1 LWLSPDL
8 KQKFLAGARH
18 CGLPVDISASSRI
31 GLAVSG
37 GPDSLALL
45 ALAHECFPGQIA
57 AATVDH
63 RLRKEAHDEAQYVAE
78 ICAKRSIPH
87 EILTPPQ
94 PITGNIQ
101 SAARKIRYSLLEA
114 WADANGCD
122 RIATA
127 HHANDQLETM
137 LMRLARGS
145 GVDGLAG
152 IRTVNG
158 RIIRPLLEFSK
169 IELLAI
175 CVAAKITPVDDPS
188 NIDTDFDR
196 VKMRQWLAAMPHPLD
211 PVAATRSAAALDETS
226 LALEWMVQRLA
237 AERIEV
243 RGNQYFFDPEGLPRE
258 LLRRLVIH
266 IMALAEPEK
275 TPKGE
280 AISRLIGSLSGGKT
294 VTQGNI
300 LCIGGPVWQ
309 FRPAPP
315 RKNTTI

>member
-8 KQKFLAGARH
+8 RKKFLAGIHH
-18 CGLPVDISASSRI
+18 CGLSATLPASDRI

-63 RLRKEAHDEAQYVAE
+63 RLRKEAHDEAQYVAA
-78 ICAKRSIPH
+78 ICSKRGIPH

-101 SAARKIRYSLLEA
+101 SAARKVRYALLEA
-114 WADANGCD
+114 WADANGCSK
-122 RIATA
+122 IATA

-158 RIIRPLLEFSK
+158 RIVRPLLEFSK
-169 IELLAI
+169 LELLAI
-175 CVAAKITPVDDPS
+175 CAAAEIESVDDPS

-196 VKMRQWLAAMPHPLD
+196 VRMRQWLAAMPHPLD
-211 PVAATRSAAALDETS
+211 PVAATRSAAALDDAS
-226 LALEWMVQRLA
+226 AALGWMAQRLA
-237 AERIEV
+237 AERIEA
-243 RGNQYFFDPEGLPRE
+243 RGDQYFLDPKGLPHE
-258 LLRRLVIH
+258 LLRRLVLH
-266 IMALAEPEK
+266 IMALAEPGK

-280 AISRLIGSLSGGKT
+280 ATTRLISSLNAGKT
-294 VTQGNI
+294 VTLGNI
-300 LCIGGPVWQ
+300 LCVGGPVWQ

>member
-1 LWLSPDL
+1 M
-8 KQKFLAGARH
+8 
-18 CGLPVDISASSRI
+18 
-31 GLAVSG
+31 AVSG

-101 SAARKIRYSLLEA
+101 SAARKIRYSLLED
-114 WADANGCD
+114 WADAVGCS

-127 HHANDQLETM
+127 HHADDQLETM

-152 IRTVNG
+152 IRAVNG
-158 RIIRPLLEFSK
+158 RIVRPLLEFPK
-169 IELLAI
+169 ADLLEI
-175 CVAAKITPVDDPS
+175 CAAAGLEPVDDPS
-188 NIDTDFDR
+188 NIDTDYDR

-211 PVAATRSAAALDETS
+211 PVAATRSAAALDEAS
-226 LALEWMVQRLA
+226 VALGWTIQRLA
-237 AERIEV
+237 AERIDAQ
-243 RGNQYFFDPEGLPRE
+243 GNQYFLKPEGLPHE

-266 IMALAEPEK
+266 ILAQAEPGK
-275 TPKGE
+275 APKGE
-280 AISRLIGSLSGGKT
+280 ATSRLIGSLIAGKT
-294 VTQGNI
+294 TTQGNI

-315 RKNTTI
+315 RKNPHG

>member
-1 LWLSPDL
+1 
-8 KQKFLAGARH
+8 
-18 CGLPVDISASSRI
+18 
-31 GLAVSG
+31 LAVSG

-63 RLRKEAHDEAQYVAE
+63 RLRKEAHDEAQYVAD

-114 WADANGCD
+114 WADTKGCI

-145 GVDGLAG
+145 GVDGLSG
-152 IRTVNG
+152 IRAVNG
-158 RIIRPLLEFSK
+158 RIVRPLLEFSK
-169 IELLAI
+169 TELLTI
-175 CVAAKITPVDDPS
+175 CAAAGLDPVDDPS

-196 VKMRQWLAAMPHPLD
+196 VKMRQWLAATPHPLD
-211 PVAATRSAAALDETS
+211 PAAATRSAAALDEAST
-226 LALEWMVQRLA
+226 ALTWMVQRLA
-237 AERIEV
+237 AERITAK
-243 RGNQYFFDPEGLPRE
+243 GDQFLLDPADLPQE
-258 LLRRLVIH
+258 LLRRLVLH
-266 IMALAEPEK
+266 IMALSEPEK
-275 TPKGE
+275 APKGE
-280 AISRLIGSLSGGKT
+280 AISRLMSSLQAGKT
-294 VTQGNI
+294 VTLGNI
-300 LCIGGPVWQ
+300 LCIGGPMWQ

-315 RKNTTI
+315 RNDSKI